1 MDETKQEEWQQ
12 KLATAI
18 NDLAEDWRWLDYL
31 KAQAQLPNYSPR
43 NVLLIA
49 LQNEEARHV
58 MSFGAWAKMGNP
70 VKRGE
75 KGMVILA
82 PNLQKFTE
90 RNEETGEEKERSMV
104 RGFHWAY
111 TFDVS
116 QTVNPDCFRE
126 MEEKLFKLHGEGH
139 EELFEALVDVAKSC
153 GYSVQKEELGE
164 ARGVTRFT
172 NHEIGLNVNNS
183 GEQNI
188 NTMAHELGHILLE
201 HNDGTC
207 DRPQRELEAQSVSF
221 VVLEHFRLQGYPVN
235 NTKTS
240 ASYLLNWQANEPEKA
255 KEQLLQSAARIQK
268 TAKKVINQTEEFL
281 EKKEQ
286 ERGLT
291 SLTLEVK
298 EELENLKNLGMTPE
312 ELQAQQRGGFG
323 RTR

>member
-1 MDETKQEEWQQ
+1 MDDQKQEEWQN
-12 KLATAI
+12 KLSTAI
-18 NDLAEDWRWLDYL
+18 NDLGEDWRWLEYL
-31 KAQAQLPNYSPR
+31 KMQAQLPNYSPR
-43 NVLLIA
+43 NILLIA

-58 MSFGAWAKMGNP
+58 MSFSAWAKMGNP

-75 KGMVILA
+75 KGLVILA
-82 PNLQKFTE
+82 PNVQKYIE
-90 RNEETGEEKERSMV
+90 RNEETGEEKQKSLV

-116 QTVNPDCFRE
+116 QTVNPDCFQD
-126 MEEKLFKLHGEGH
+126 MEENLFKLHGEGH

-153 GYSVQKEELGE
+153 GYSVEMEELGE

-172 NHEIGLNVNNS
+172 SHEIGLNVNNS

-188 NTMAHELGHILLE
+188 STMAHELGHIFLE

-221 VVLEHFRLQGYPVN
+221 VVLEHFRLQGYPID

-268 TAKKVINQTEEFL
+268 TAKKLINDAEEVL
-281 EKKEQ
+281 EKREE
-286 ERGLT
+286 ERGVT
-291 SLTLEVK
+291 PLTLEIQQ
-298 EELENLKNLGMTPE
+298 ELENLKNLEM
-312 ELQAQQRGGFG
+312 QQQRGFG